1 MELLRA
7 GRCRFHACGSDSFV
21 VGARR
26 PTPSNYTRHPRS
38 RCWLGARCT
47 ALLNAYAWTPA
58 WSSPE
63 PGPPTCL
70 TKWYSGDGYVPIRTN
85 LRSTMNSATN
95 AAATSTDPSSL
106 VNELLE
112 QASPIGLPSQEP
124 RVANQF
130 VHQDAFGQSS
140 PQSRS
145 YDPTQK
151 AVELPVYERARNGDP
166 EAQFNLGLIYDRGDR
181 VERDATQ
188 ALKWYQEA
196 ADRGLSKSQYTL
208 GAKHGLGR
216 DLPKNEIESFRWIR
230 YAANQG
236 HTPSQWLVASFYF
249 GKFGVFKDNVE
260 AYKWALLAGLNSSN
274 VSQECKNLL
283 SVVQGLLNAKQIRHC
298 EISASRWKVKE
309 WDQIEPLRRDPELI
323 ETTNG
328 PRYQLSAP
336 ILAVRKL
343 LERWQISTAVTN
355 RFMGFDQ
362 FEDRYVQ
369 GLLTGSEALVQGS
382 ETEDRIVNLY
392 YIRCVLGA
400 MFRDK
405 AVENKWLHKPHPQ
418 LEGKSL
424 MDLILSGPWTDLVRA
439 RAHVDWVSGRLGC

>member
-1 MELLRA
+1 
-7 GRCRFHACGSDSFV
+7 
-21 VGARR
+21 
-26 PTPSNYTRHPRS
+26 
-38 RCWLGARCT
+38 
-47 ALLNAYAWTPA
+47 
-58 WSSPE
+58 
-63 PGPPTCL
+63 
-70 TKWYSGDGYVPIRTN
+70 
-85 LRSTMNSATN
+85 MNSATN

-236 HTPSQWLVASFYF
+236 HTPSQWLMASFYF
-249 GKFGVFKDNVE
+249 GNFGVFKDNIE

-283 SVVQGLLNAKQIRHC
+283 SVVQGLLNAKQISHC

-309 WDQIEPLRRDPELI
+309 WDQIKPLRRDPELI

-362 FEDRYVQ
+362 SEDRYVQ